1 MEYVIP
7 IVALGALGTMY
18 ACAKE
23 TAVVAGKVFDCH
35 KQPAGGTQIRIGNEI
50 RYTDVAGRFQFTDV
64 PFGHHVLAIRHGDV
78 EKQRS
83 LHIRTRSLAL
93 YETIA

>member
-7 IVALGALGTMY
+7 IVALAVLATIY
-18 ACAKE
+18 VCSKE
-23 TAVVAGKVFDCH
+23 TAVVAGKVFDGH
-35 KQPAGGTQIRIGNEI
+35 KQPAGGTQVRIGNVI
-50 RYTDVAGRFQFTDV
+50 TYADAAGRFQFADV
-64 PFGHHVLAIRHGDV
+64 PFGHHVLSIRHGDV
-78 EKQRS
+78 VKERS